1 VASDVAEHALSNID
15 LSAACEQTACQRMR
29 RLTEARQA
37 EITVLNH
44 RIAQQAA
51 EITRMESWIATQA
64 KELTRMSHSSL
75 ALAASRR
82 RALDQALGY
91 MQDTVG
97 NVWKR
102 KGKTHMTEIVNTLL
116 ESEPTWQ
123 QLRTDVGA
131 ILNIPAEDELKSTD
145 VLTLAVGL
153 VRNEAD
159 ASDAGASA
167 SNENSA
173 ASNSFK
179 RR

>member
-1 VASDVAEHALSNID
+1 
-15 LSAACEQTACQRMR
+15 
-29 RLTEARQA
+29 
-37 EITVLNH
+37 
-44 RIAQQAA
+44 
-51 EITRMESWIATQA
+51 MESWIATQA

-102 KGKTHMTEIVNTLL
+102 KGKRHMTEIVNTLL